1 MSDDAKHVRAVKAAI
16 KKAWSEANEY
26 TRARG
31 FTWGD
36 IATAMGH
43 EVDTDSPEVYD
54 LSNVLHTL
62 TEQGHLTIDRTTQP
76 HRFKPRIKA
85 SGPDT

>member
-1 MSDDAKHVRAVKAAI
+1 MDDEEYVQEVKAAI
-16 KKAWSEANEY
+16 EKAWADATEY

-54 LSNVLHTL
+54 LSRVLHTL
-62 TEQGHLTIDRTTQP
+62 AEQRYLRIDRSTQP
-76 HRFKPRIKA
+76 HRFKPRKKA
-85 SGPDT
+85 SNSDT